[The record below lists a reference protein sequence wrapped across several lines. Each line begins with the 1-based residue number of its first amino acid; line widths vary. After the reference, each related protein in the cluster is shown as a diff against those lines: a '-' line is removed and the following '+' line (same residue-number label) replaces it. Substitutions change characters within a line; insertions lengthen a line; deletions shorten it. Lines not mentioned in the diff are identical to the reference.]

1 MKYTAALVGN
11 PNAGKTTLFN
21 ALTGSS
27 AHVGNWPGV
36 TVEKKEGVILGDK
49 SAKLLDLPGIYSLS
63 PYSPEEVL
71 AREYLLQ
78 EKPDVII
85 NIVDLSNLERNLLLT
100 SQILEMGIPTV
111 IAANMMDVLEKRGDS
126 FSSAKLSEILGVPVV
141 EISALEGEGLEQLIS
156 VVEKQAA
163 SGDVPNFKIDL
174 GVKANRLVEEFEEKV
189 RQTIP
194 SAYSTNPENPSPE
207 ARIISPTFCAI
218 KILERD
224 KKAMERFPLS
234 PSEEQKIT
242 EIEELTDDDS
252 EAFVTKARY
261 QYISSII
268 SDTYIKHKGED
279 SYFTDRVDA
288 IVTNKYLALPIFA
301 LIIFAVYYLSI
312 NAIGGALTDYVNETV
327 VAEWAQGGAL
337 VYLESL
343 GASPWLVDLIVNGI
357 IAGVGAV
364 LGFLPQMAVLFF
376 FLAILEQCG
385 YMARVAFILDQ
396 VFRKFGLSG
405 KSFIPMLIG
414 TGCSVPG
421 IMATRTI
428 ENEGDRRATAI
439 ITSFMPCS
447 AKLPI
452 IAFIAGAFFNQAWW
466 FAPLCYFIGIIAIII
481 SGVALKKM
489 SIFYSEPAP
498 FIMELPEYRIPRAK
512 GVFMTVWERCA
523 AFAKKAGTVIL
534 LSAIVLWFLQA
545 YTISAE
551 GIVSVNGDLDKSILA
566 RMGNA
571 LAWLFAPLGFG
582 DWQSTV
588 AIITGLIAKEN
599 VMTSFAVLYGV
610 SGDALSLIE
619 SGNWGALQSISS
631 HYSAISGFSFLIFN
645 LLCAPCFA
653 AIGAMRKEL
662 GTAKWTLFGLGYQ
675 SIFAYS
681 ISLIFYQ
688 AAQFIHHSKFTL
700 GTLAALIVLV
710 YWLYLIY
717 RKPTKGR
724 GILLDL
730 VISNK

>member
-1 MKYTAALVGN
+1 MEYTAALVGN

-36 TVEKKEGVILGDK
+36 TVEKKEGIIRGNK
-49 SAKLLDLPGIYSLS
+49 SAKLIDLPGIYSLS

-71 AREYLLQ
+71 AREYLLK
-78 EKPDVII
+78 EKPEVII
-85 NIVDLSNLERNLLLT
+85 NIVDVSNLERNLLLT
-100 SQILEMGIPTV
+100 TQILEMGIPTV
-111 IAANMMDVLEKRGDS
+111 IAANMMDVIEKRGDK
-126 FSSAKLSEILGVPVV
+126 FSSAKLSEVLGVPVV
-141 EISALEGEGLEQLIS
+141 EISALEGEGLDQLIS
-156 VVEKQAA
+156 VVEEQVA
-163 SGDVPNFKIDL
+163 SGDIPKINIDL
-174 GVKANRLVEEFEEKV
+174 GEQANRLLKEFEEKI
-189 RQTIP
+189 RLKLP
-194 SAYSTNPENPSPE
+194 KDYSDDADNSTQDY
-207 ARIISPTFCAI
+207 RTLSPTFCAI
-218 KILERD
+218 KILEKD
-224 KKAMERFPLS
+224 EKALKRFPLTA
-234 PSEEQKIT
+234 SEKQKILDL
-242 EIEELTDDDS
+242 EEEMDDDS
-252 EAFVTKARY
+252 ESFVTKARY

-268 SDTYIKHKGED
+268 SDSYIKHRGED
-279 SYFTDRVDA
+279 SDFTDRVDS

-301 LIIFAVYYLSI
+301 LIMFAVYYLSI
-312 NAIGGALTDYVNETV
+312 NAIGGAVTDFVNNTV
-327 VAEWAQGGAL
+327 VAEWAQIGAL
-337 VYLESL
+337 NYLESMN
-343 GASPWLVDLIVNGI
+343 ASPWLIDLIVNGI

-376 FLAILEQCG
+376 FLSILEQCG

-396 VFRKFGLSG
+396 IFRKFGLSG

-498 FIMELPEYRIPRAK
+498 FIMELPEYRVPRAK

-551 GIVSVNGDLDKSILA
+551 GIVPVNGKLDESILA
-566 RMGNA
+566 YLGNA

-582 DWQSTV
+582 DWKSTV

-688 AAQFIHHSKFTL
+688 AAKFIHHSKFTL